1 MVDIA
6 VYFAGHLSLSV
17 VKLDILGKLID
28 ILQTDKIDLVV
39 LKMAQLPLIMNV
51 FA

>member
-6 VYFAGHLSLSV
+6 VYFAELFCLSD

-39 LKMAQLPLIMNV
+39 LNMAELPLIKNI

>member
-1 MVDIA
+1 VDIA
-6 VYFAGHLSLSV
+6 VYFAESLSLSD

-28 ILQTDKIDLVV
+28 IIHTDKIDLVV
-39 LKMAQLPLIMNV
+39 GNTVELSLIMNV